1 MTKDTD
7 AREGE
12 AALRLRTLE
21 LQGFKSFP
29 DHTVLTF
36 DHPVTAIV
44 GPNGSGKSN
53 LSDAICWVLG
63 EQSARTLRGDK
74 MEDVIFSGAQ
84 LRQRLGAAQ
93 VTLRLEDETGGE
105 MAVTRRYYRSGESE
119 YLLNGKTVRLRDVN
133 ER

>member
-1 MTKDTD
+1 MNHALFCPRGGKAVTKDTD

-63 EQSARTLRGDK
+63 EQSAPGPCGGTRWRT
-74 MEDVIFSGAQ
+74 
-84 LRQRLGAAQ
+84 
-93 VTLRLEDETGGE
+93 
-105 MAVTRRYYRSGESE
+105 
-119 YLLNGKTVRLRDVN
+119 
-133 ER
+133 